1 MCICLFLQ
9 CFCFLPGKTQNE
21 VAELYGSSIFNF
33 LRNLLW
39 KTVDT
44 PIYISTNSAQGSPFL
59 HILTNTCYLLVF
71 DDSHSDRCEVVSH
84 YAFGL
89 DSLIMNDI
97 KHLFICLLVILC
109 LL

>member
-1 MCICLFLQ
+1 MSFSSV
-9 CFCFLPGKTQNE
+9 FFFLPGNTQNE

-33 LRNLLW
+33 LRNLW

-44 PIYISTNSAQGSPFL
+44 PIYIATNSAQGSPFL
-59 HILTNTCYLLVF
+59 HILSNTCYLLFF

-89 DSLIMNDI
+89 DSLIMSDI